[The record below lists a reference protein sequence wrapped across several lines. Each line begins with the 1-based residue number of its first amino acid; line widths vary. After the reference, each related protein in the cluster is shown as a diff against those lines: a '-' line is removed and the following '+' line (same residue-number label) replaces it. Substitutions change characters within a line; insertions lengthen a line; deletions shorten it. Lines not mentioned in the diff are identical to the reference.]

1 MGLCVSITVSLG
13 RSSKNEW
20 LFHNRDLVPTSP
32 SETEWQIVIISQV
45 LSQCE
50 GNCKLFSLCIFSFL
64 KLFFFLILKMTAMRA
79 FLNLEKHLFNA
90 LTGHLCES
98 SVSIC

>member
-1 MGLCVSITVSLG
+1 MSLG

-20 LFHNRDLVPTSP
+20 LFRNRDLVPTSP
-32 SETEWQIVIISQV
+32 SETEWQMVIISQV

-64 KLFFFLILKMTAMRA
+64 KLFFLILKKTAMRA